1 MPTCGS
7 AQDLLLFTLFS
18 LDLGSRF
25 FANLVMFYSILDT
38 AEDVAE
44 ALDSLIF

>member
-18 LDLGSRF
+18 LDLGSHF
-25 FANLVMFYSILDT
+25 FAYLVMFYSVLDA
-38 AEDVAE
+38 AEDV
-44 ALDSLIF
+44 LQRL